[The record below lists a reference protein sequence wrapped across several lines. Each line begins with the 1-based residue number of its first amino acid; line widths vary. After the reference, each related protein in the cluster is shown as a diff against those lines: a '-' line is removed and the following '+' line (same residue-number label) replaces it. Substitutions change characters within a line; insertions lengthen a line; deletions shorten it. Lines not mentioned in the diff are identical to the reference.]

1 MATRTLRN
9 CCVSTVAR
17 NKLHFFKTIGAGHFT
32 NPFCGNSSFRTRR
45 QCQKNVFERAG
56 RAARLILVCDPALF
70 CFIKAMTIRALEKEV
85 LELPPKSRAR
95 FAEKIIESIDDYA
108 GPEIEKAWTQ
118 EIGRRVEEIKSG
130 KAKGI
135 PAEEA
140 MTKARRA
147 LHETRRLSPARR

>member
-1 MATRTLRN
+1 
-9 CCVSTVAR
+9 
-17 NKLHFFKTIGAGHFT
+17 
-32 NPFCGNSSFRTRR
+32 
-45 QCQKNVFERAG
+45 
-56 RAARLILVCDPALF
+56 
-70 CFIKAMTIRALEKEV
+70 MTIRALEKEV

-108 GPEIEKAWTQ
+108 GPEIEKEWTQ

-130 KAKGI
+130 KASGI

-147 LHETRRLSPARR
+147 LHETRRLSSARNKPFTAGRVNQLIQEAMDSGPETTLTKKDFDAVLKRVLKKAAK

>member
-1 MATRTLRN
+1 LFAQFIA
-9 CCVSTVAR
+9 VA
-17 NKLHFFKTIGAGHFT
+17 A
-32 NPFCGNSSFRTRR
+32 
-45 QCQKNVFERAG
+45 Q
-56 RAARLILVCDPALF
+56 LILICDPALF
-70 CFIKAMTIRALEKEV
+70 GFIKAMTIRALEKEV

-147 LHETRRLSPARR
+147 LHETRRLTSARNRPFTAGRVNQLIQEAMDSGPETTLTKKDFDAIFKRVLKKAAK

>member
-1 MATRTLRN
+1 LFAQFIP
-9 CCVSTVAR
+9 VA
-17 NKLHFFKTIGAGHFT
+17 A
-32 NPFCGNSSFRTRR
+32 
-45 QCQKNVFERAG
+45 Q
-56 RAARLILVCDPALF
+56 LILICDSTLF

-130 KAKGI
+130 KASGI
-135 PAEEA
+135 PADEA